1 MATKTSLLGLTK
13 PAYTEAADIAVLNTN
28 FDLIDKAVGQGA
40 RVWNLLDNSYF
51 PSAYVINQRGATSY
65 SGSWAR
71 CIDRWI
77 CVTRGDAKF
86 WSNPTNI
93 GVPAGGR
100 IVQCLNVKA
109 ADVVGKTY
117 TLAFANTTGTVY
129 VGSGTVKAPTDTTLY
144 HIAQDNN
151 GVIVWLYSVA
161 TDGYLYAVLYNN
173 SSYTVP
179 LVWAALYEGA
189 YTADTLPA
197 YVYKG
202 YAAELLECQRYYIK
216 IATQPVSGW
225 CYNWGRVTVFVPLPV
240 TMRVASPTVSVTSAS
255 RNFYIG
261 STAYA
266 AEPTGS
272 TAVSNGISVYF
283 SHSHTGNGQCIM
295 PEFSAEVSADF

>member
-77 CVTRGDAKF
+77 CVTPGDAKF

-129 VGSGTVKAPTDTTLY
+129 MGSGTVKTPTDTTLY

-161 TDGYLYAVLYNN
+161 SDGYLYAVLYNN

-179 LVWAALYEGA
+179 LVWAALYEGE
-189 YTADTLPA
+189 YTAETLPA

-202 YAAELLECQRYYIK
+202 YAAELAECQRYYLPLNHQLLGNGYTFSGGAALLIPCK
-216 IATQPVSGW
+216 MRIHNPSFNSSDTIMARVNGKDYSLTQSAIATYGSMIKVDFAGDVPANYPCAFYSSG
-225 CYNWGRVTVFVPLPV
+225 
-240 TMRVASPTVSVTSAS
+240 ASAS
-255 RNFYIG
+255 L
-261 STAYA
+261 
-266 AEPTGS
+266 
-272 TAVSNGISVYF
+272 
-283 SHSHTGNGQCIM
+283 
-295 PEFSAEVSADF
+295 SADL